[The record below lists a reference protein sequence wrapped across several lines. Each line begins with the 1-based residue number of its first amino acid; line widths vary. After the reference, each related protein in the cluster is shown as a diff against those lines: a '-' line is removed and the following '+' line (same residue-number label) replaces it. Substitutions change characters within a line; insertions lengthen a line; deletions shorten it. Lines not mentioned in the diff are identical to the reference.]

1 MAKFFAPGYFILFFI
16 MSHLM
21 SIIGKLKNYWNAS
34 SIPHE
39 LLSLDI
45 AARLST
51 DSDAIEAA
59 STDFGNIIK
68 EKPAAVLYPSTIK
81 DILDLIKLSYNTHI
95 PFTITARGHGHS
107 VRGQAMAR
115 NGVVVD
121 MNSLKNNYRTG
132 IRVSWDA
139 SLGFY
144 ADVGG
149 EQLWIDVLNATLV
162 HGLAPV
168 SWTDYLYLTV
178 GGTLSNA
185 GISGQTFRYGPQIS
199 NVHEM
204 DVITGKGE
212 FVTCSKHTN
221 PELFFAVLGG
231 LGQFGIITRARIVLE
246 KAPTRVKW
254 VRILYSDFSK
264 FTRDQE
270 HLISIEG
277 LDYVEGS
284 LMMNQSPPNNWRSS
298 FFSPSNQT
306 KIASLLSKN
315 DIIYCLEMVKYYDD
329 QSANTIDEEMQKLL
343 EGLKFIPGFMFTRDA
358 TFMDFL
364 NRVRSGEVELQS
376 KGLWD
381 VPHPWFNL
389 FVPKSTIM
397 DFNVGVFVD
406 IILRQNKATG
416 PILVYPTSRKKW
428 DERMSAVIP
437 EEDIF
442 YCVGLLYSS
451 GFDDWE
457 VLDSLNDKILM
468 NCNKKGLKIKQY
480 LPHYKTKEDWMKHFD
495 EKWNTFQQRKIQFDP
510 KMILS
515 PGQRIFT
522 FTSF

>member
-1 MAKFFAPGYFILFFI
+1 MATFFGPGDFIFLFI

-21 SIIGKLKNYWNAS
+21 SIIDKLRPSWNP

-45 AARLST
+45 AARLRT
-51 DSDAIEAA
+51 DSNSTMAA
-59 STDFGNIIK
+59 SIDFGKIVQ
-68 EKPAAVLYPSTIK
+68 ETPTAVLYPSSAN
-81 DILDLIKLSYNTHI
+81 DIIGLIKFSYSSATRN
-95 PFTITARGHGHS
+95 PFCIAARGHGHS

-121 MNSLKNNYRTG
+121 MNSLKNNNNDKNNG

-144 ADVGG
+144 ADVGD
-149 EQLWIDVLNATLV
+149 EQLWIDVLNTTLEN
-162 HGLAPV
+162 GLAPV
-168 SWTDYLYLTV
+168 SWTDYLYLSV
-178 GGTLSNA
+178 GGTISNA
-185 GISGQTFRYGPQIS
+185 GISGQTFRFGPQIS

-212 FVTCSKHTN
+212 FVTCSKQTN
-221 PELFFAVLGG
+221 SELFFAVLGG
-231 LGQFGIITRARIVLE
+231 LGQFGIITRARIVLN

-254 VRILYSDFSK
+254 VRILYADFSK
-264 FTRDQE
+264 FTKDQE

-284 LMMNQSPPNNWRSS
+284 LMMNHTPNNWRSS

-306 KIASLLSKN
+306 KMDSLLSKN
-315 DIIYCLEMVKYYDD
+315 DTIYCLEMVKYYDD
-329 QSANTIDEEMQKLL
+329 QNDNTVDEEMKKLL
-343 EGLKFIPGFMFTRDA
+343 EGLNFMPGFMFTKDV
-358 TFMDFL
+358 TFVDFL
-364 NRVRSGEVELQS
+364 NRVRSGEIELKS

-381 VPHPWFNL
+381 VPHPWLNL
-389 FVPKSTIM
+389 FVPKSSIM
-397 DFNVGVFVD
+397 DFNAGVIVD
-406 IILRQNKATG
+406 IILRHNKAIG

-428 DERMSAVIP
+428 DDRMSAVIP
-437 EEDIF
+437 EEDTF

-451 GFDDWE
+451 DFDDWQI
-457 VLDSLNDKILM
+457 LDGLNEKMLKHCDK
-468 NCNKKGLKIKQY
+468 NGLKIKQY
-480 LPHYKTKEDWMKHFD
+480 LPHYKTKEDWMRHFG

-515 PGQRIFT
+515 PGQRIFN
-522 FTSF
+522 